1 MSKIDV
7 YINLWNYLQE
17 IGEKTIKI
25 IEREEAWDYR
35 INQNEFTVLETFNHT
50 LRTIFEDAG
59 NWLLKETIKFQATDK
74 HIDDLEKAVFRMIKA
89 IRTLTDSHLNE
100 TFKFQWG
107 EESTMEGA
115 IQQNLYHAIGH
126 FAQLRERSGIKMRTA
141 SLKE

>member
-59 NWLLKETIKFQATDK
+59 NWFLKETIKFQATDK

-89 IRTLTDSHLNE
+89 IRTLKDSHLNE